1 MLPSQSGAALSRVR
15 RGAGV
20 GSRGSGLS
28 VTSRASRVVLNGR
41 ESALWCGVHQRR
53 VIQVLLA
60 EYQDDIS

>member
-1 MLPSQSGAALSRVR
+1 MLPSQSGAALSQVR
-15 RGAGV
+15 RGAGA

-28 VTSRASRVVLNGR
+28 VTSRASGVVLNGR
-41 ESALWCGVHQRR
+41 ESAPWCGVHQRR